1 MSESLFKEFDEVS
14 AKQWKQKIQ
23 YDLKGADYNKTLV
36 WQSSEGIHV
45 KPFYHQDDFSEDFEA
60 IPGQPKAWAVAQEIF
75 VDDEAIANGIAID
88 AINRGAQ
95 AIVFKSDK
103 EFNIE
108 ALFKDFPFQKATIY
122 FTFKFLSESFYTKL
136 IDFLTTKKAKV
147 FYNIDII
154 GNFARTGNWHH
165 NQKQDH
171 QILEASI
178 NKYSSESIIS
188 IDAKL
193 YQNAGANIVQ
203 QLAYAIAHA
212 NEYLNHFK
220 TLDKETN
227 FTFQLA
233 IGPNYFFEIAKIRA
247 LRKLYAAL
255 AKEYGVK
262 EECHIMATPS
272 KRNKTIYDY
281 NVNMHRTTSEC
292 MSAVLGG
299 ADAVYNIS
307 YDSLY
312 HKSNEFGERISRNQL
327 LVLKHESYFDVVSNP
342 ADGAYYIENLTDEIA
357 KKALD
362 IFKEIEK
369 GGGFLKQLNEGNIQ
383 RKIKESAG
391 KEQERF
397 DSEELKL
404 LGTNYHANPDDRM
417 KNDLELFPFQKK
429 NPVKTLIEPI
439 LEKRLAEAAEQKR
452 LNQE

>member
-36 WQSSEGIHV
+36 WQSPEGIHV

-60 IPGQPKAWAVAQEIF
+60 VPGQPKEWTVAQEIF
-75 VDDEAIANGIAID
+75 IDDEAIANGIATD

-95 AIVFKSDK
+95 AVVLKSDK
-103 EFNIE
+103 EFNIDV
-108 ALFKDFPFQKATIY
+108 LFKDFPFQKTTIY
-122 FTFKFLSESFYTKL
+122 FSFKFLSESFYTKI
-136 IDFLTTKKAKV
+136 IDFLTSKKAKV

-154 GNFARTGNWHH
+154 GNFAKTGNWYH
-165 NQKQDH
+165 NLKQDH
-171 QILEASI
+171 QTLETI
-178 NKYSSESIIS
+178 IDKYPSESIIS

-193 YQNAGANIVQ
+193 YQNAGANIIQ
-203 QLAYAIAHA
+203 QLAYALAHA

-220 TLDKETN
+220 KLDRETR

-233 IGPNYFFEIAKIRA
+233 MGANYFFEIAKIRA
-247 LRKLYAAL
+247 LRKLYAVL

-281 NVNMHRTTSEC
+281 NVNMLRTTSEC

-299 ADAVYNIS
+299 ADTVFNIS

-342 ADGAYYIENLTDEIA
+342 VDGAYYIESLTDEMA

-362 IFKEIEK
+362 VFKEIEK

-383 RKIKESAG
+383 RKIKESAE
-391 KEQERF
+391 KEQARF

-439 LEKRLAEAAEQKR
+439 LEKRLAEATEQKR